1 MLRLTTLI
9 VLGMF
14 LEAASRPSTS
24 PKWLA
29 GCWHR
34 ERGQTIVEEQWSLPR
49 GRTMLGTSRTVRG
62 DSTVEYEFLILRLR
76 ADDWSY
82 EAHPSGQA
90 PATFRT
96 AGPPTGDEVLFANPA
111 HDYPQQIGY
120 RRVGRDSLLAWIAG
134 TVGGESRRVE
144 FPYARVSCTPD
155 RW

>member
-14 LEAASRPSTS
+14 LGTASGPSTS
-24 PKWLA
+24 PDWLA
-29 GCWHR
+29 GCWRR
-34 ERGQTIVEEQWSLPR
+34 ERGKTIVEEQWSLPR

-76 ADDWSY
+76 ADEWSY

-96 AGPPTGDEVLFANPA
+96 AGLPTGEEFLFANPA
-111 HDYPQQIGY
+111 HDYPRQIGY
-120 RRVGRDSLLAWIAG
+120 RRVGRDSLLAWIDGSA
-134 TVGGESRRVE
+134 GGESRRVE
-144 FPYARVSCTPD
+144 FPYARVSCIPD
-155 RW
+155 GR